1 MPKNEAKALISLDAK
16 PFVAGAKLAMDA
28 SKKMA
33 SVMKNAM
40 GVATGV
46 VVGGAALQG
55 INKLAGGIQDLTSG
69 GINLA
74 ASMADLA
81 AETGMAADEAL
92 KYDFALKNGL
102 SNKAA
107 EQLMGK
113 AAKNIGSTAE
123 VFRNLKIRL
132 SAIWMN
138 MQGVFAKLASFFT
151 PVVDQLLG
159 MAESIDWDEWIE
171 SAKQWITPIRDG
183 ILAVI
188 QLVKERK
195 IWEVAGKVMELGF
208 AKAKNVLIHGFE
220 VAQAMAPAIGEL
232 LIAGLK
238 GVGNTIIWL
247 GGLMANIFKAVFED
261 SGMLLGKAVFFG
273 LSAIGSKILQYL
285 IKIFTLPVS
294 LLLTGL
300 AKGIAEL
307 IELVPDWAK
316 PKGMKDFKAPDI
328 GDIWDTIREP
338 INKVSDAFG
347 KQSEDA
353 AKEFKDSAGQLTK
366 RVGDAAKSTEFKD
379 FLGAS
384 DSAKEA
390 GNKFKDAASME
401 IKDKSGAGAL
411 QDELAAIF
419 KGALGRV
426 TPTKGADTKSIK
438 SIKGVKPLF
447 GEADSL
453 ASVGGGGGVGTGL
466 MGVLDETKRQTRL
479 QERMVAALETSKG
492 LDSSTPIQGAVGFA
506 F

>member
-195 IWEVAGKVMELGF
+195 IWEVAGKVMELGLGYEGGVAAFLTF
-208 AKAKNVLIHGFE
+208 AAVYGLDLLTLSRAVRATTSNEAWSNACDVWRWAVSKRRTLGLDEEIYVACEVLKRAWRDAHPATEHLWKITGEQVRNAIANPGVAFPVGQHIKVQRDGAWLRARLPSGRCLCYLKPSVADDGQISYYGVSPYSRQWTTIKTYGGKTVENLTQAFARDILVWNQEHVEEAGYEIVCDVHDENLTE
-220 VAQAMAPAIGEL
+220 VPDTPEYSVERL
-232 LIAGLK
+232 C
-238 GVGNTIIWL
+238 
-247 GGLMANIFKAVFED
+247 GLMATPLPWAPGMPLAV
-261 SGMLLGKAVFFG
+261 
-273 LSAIGSKILQYL
+273 
-285 IKIFTLPVS
+285 
-294 LLLTGL
+294 
-300 AKGIAEL
+300 
-307 IELVPDWAK
+307 
-316 PKGMKDFKAPDI
+316 
-328 GDIWDTIREP
+328 
-338 INKVSDAFG
+338 
-347 KQSEDA
+347 
-353 AKEFKDSAGQLTK
+353 
-366 RVGDAAKSTEFKD
+366 
-379 FLGAS
+379 
-384 DSAKEA
+384 
-390 GNKFKDAASME
+390 
-401 IKDKSGAGAL
+401 AGA
-411 QDELAAIF
+411 EMKRYH
-419 KGALGRV
+419 KG
-426 TPTKGADTKSIK
+426 D
-438 SIKGVKPLF
+438 
-447 GEADSL
+447 
-453 ASVGGGGGVGTGL
+453 
-466 MGVLDETKRQTRL
+466 
-479 QERMVAALETSKG
+479 
-492 LDSSTPIQGAVGFA
+492 
-506 F
+506 